1 MMWHER
7 SLHDFPEELRPLISS
22 LKRFSTTLSADLM
35 EVLFRLNL
43 TIPQIRAIHAIRK
56 EGRISGRQL
65 ARELGVSPGAVV
77 QVCDRLQEQGYLE
90 RIPDKE
96 DRRVTWFQL
105 TSSTQNVFEEML
117 ALRRSRLLPAL
128 QQLSEAD
135 RENLIRMLNEM
146 STVLESER
154 DRDPSAAAAIE
165 RMTSRS
171 PGEESLETEPAR
183 PS

>member
-7 SLHDFPEELRPLISS
+7 SLQDFPEELHPLISS

-35 EVLFRLNL
+35 EILFRLNL
-43 TIPQIRAIHAIRK
+43 TVPQIRMLHAIRK
-56 EGRISGRQL
+56 QGRMRGSQL

-90 RIPDKE
+90 RVPDTE

-105 TSSTQNVFEEML
+105 TGTTQNLFEEML

-135 RENLIRMLNEM
+135 RENLIRMLNAM
-146 STVLESER
+146 SAVLESER
-154 DRDPSAAAAIE
+154 DRDPADAAIE
-165 RMTSRS
+165 RLTGLLVT
-171 PGEESLETEPAR
+171 PIVQAGQGGAIQ
-183 PS
+183 

>member
-7 SLHDFPEELRPLISS
+7 SLQDFPEELHPLISS

-35 EVLFRLNL
+35 EILFRLNL
-43 TIPQIRAIHAIRK
+43 TVPQIRMLHAIRK
-56 EGRISGRQL
+56 QGRMRGSQL

-90 RIPDKE
+90 RVPDTE

-105 TSSTQNVFEEML
+105 TSPTQNLFEEML

-128 QQLSEAD
+128 QQLSAAD
-135 RENLIRMLNEM
+135 PENLIRILNAI
-146 STVLESER
+146 SAVPDS
-154 DRDPSAAAAIE
+154 DRHPQPPAAASQ
-165 RMTSRS
+165 R
-171 PGEESLETEPAR
+171 LPAR
-183 PS
+183 RHAAEPL

>member
-1 MMWHER
+1 MMWQDR
-7 SLHDFPEELRPLISS
+7 SLLDFPVELQPLISS

-35 EVLFRLNL
+35 EILFRLNL
-43 TIPQIRAIHAIRK
+43 TIPQIRVMHAIRK
-56 EGRISGRQL
+56 EGRMSGRQL

-105 TSSTQNVFEEML
+105 TSSTHNLFEEML

-128 QQLSEAD
+128 QQLSEGD
-135 RENLIRMLNEM
+135 REDLIRMLDEM
-146 STVLESER
+146 SRVLESER
-154 DRDPSAAAAIE
+154 DRDPNAAAAIE
-165 RMTSRS
+165 RMASRN
-171 PGEESLETEPAR
+171 PGEGSLETEPAL
-183 PS
+183 